1 MNEIDKICEAMK
13 ALRLSL
19 AEKYEVEPRFDV
31 LRHLM
36 TPEELAKQ
44 AALAAEEEALM
55 ALEERPSLYEALKAL
70 EERPPTGGWKSREAQ
85 DRFEGNFSFLRKK
98 K

>member
-19 AEKYEVEPRFDV
+19 AEKYGVEDHFGV
-31 LRHLM
+31 LKPLM
-36 TPEELAKQ
+36 NPEELAKQ
-44 AALAAEEEALM
+44 AALVAGEEALM
-55 ALEERPSLYEALKAL
+55 ELE
-70 EERPPTGGWKSREAQ
+70 EERPPTGGWPSREAQ

-98 K
+98 S